1 MKVDETMEEWLQNL
15 YANKPRFTKTST
27 NKLAQIKN
35 SAPGLFNRFN
45 PAKADPFTQ
54 NFGTHPIQSQN
65 AQLLQTSK
73 GKIGFYWNFS
83 V

>member
-1 MKVDETMEEWLQNL
+1 MEEWLQNL

-54 NFGTHPIQSQN
+54 NFGTHPIQTQN
-65 AQLLQTSK
+65 AQLLPPSK
-73 GKIGFYWNFS
+73 GILGVLFEFS
-83 V
+83 L

>member
-1 MKVDETMEEWLQNL
+1 MEEWLQNL

-54 NFGTHPIQSQN
+54 NFGNHPIQSQN
-65 AQLLQTSK
+65 AQLLSPSK
-73 GKIGFYWNFS
+73 CILGVFR
-83 V
+83 